1 MITIHALVP
10 IPNIKQ
16 YLFAKVSAGPMG
28 SQVLSWCPSLHIE
41 PRCSGR
47 KNLAKEWMEWM
58 EIGWKIAWQ
67 FRKWKRF
74 KNGFNI
80 FGKCDGKTVGLQ
92 RCHVG
97 FPNIL
102 DDIPMFIGSSWFFAS
117 ISSEFPD
124 LPSGYLTFNI
134 AMENHHF

>member
-1 MITIHALVP
+1 MP
-10 IPNIKQ
+10 
-16 YLFAKVSAGPMG
+16 
-28 SQVLSWCPSLHIE
+28 WCPSPTSSSICLQKFQLAPWD
-41 PRCSGR
+41 PRCFHGALLFTLSQGAAEEKTWL
-47 KNLAKEWMEWM
+47 KNGWDGWNGWK
-58 EIGWKIAWQ
+58 IGWKIAWQ

>member
-47 KNLAKEWMEWM
+47 KNLAKEWMGWMGWMEWM
-58 EIGWKIAWQ
+58 ENWMENCVAIQKMETLQKWIQHLWKMRW
-67 FRKWKRF
+67 
-74 KNGFNI
+74 KNG
-80 FGKCDGKTVGLQ
+80 GSPTVSCWVPQ
-92 RCHVG
+92 H
-97 FPNIL
+97 
-102 DDIPMFIGSSWFFAS
+102 S
-117 ISSEFPD
+117 
-124 LPSGYLTFNI
+124 
-134 AMENHHF
+134 